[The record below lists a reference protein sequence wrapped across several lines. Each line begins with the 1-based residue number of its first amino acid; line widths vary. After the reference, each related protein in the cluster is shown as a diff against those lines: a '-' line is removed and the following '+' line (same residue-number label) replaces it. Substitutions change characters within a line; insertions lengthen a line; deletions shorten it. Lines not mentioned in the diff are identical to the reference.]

1 MCGLTVLIIFTIM
14 NENKELMEFLKD
26 LRDTLTT
33 LTEDV
38 DTELRDVENIDLS
51 DEIYKSVVS
60 KLDAALSGCDELIDD
75 IEAGSFSRDD
85 LYDDDDGLFDDVDF

>member
-75 IEAGSFSRDD
+75 IDIG
-85 LYDDDDGLFDDVDF
+85 

>member
-1 MCGLTVLIIFTIM
+1 M

-33 LTEDV
+33 LTDDV
-38 DTELRDVENIDLS
+38 DTELRGVENIDLS

-60 KLDAALSGCDELIDD
+60 KLDIALSGCDELIDEL
-75 IEAGSFSRDD
+75 EAGKYNREEF
-85 LYDDDDGLFDDVDF
+85 FDDEENLFGDEDF

>member
-38 DTELRDVENIDLS
+38 DTELRDVEKWCVDSNNNSDNITYSHL
-51 DEIYKSVVS
+51 
-60 KLDAALSGCDELIDD
+60 LDCE
-75 IEAGSFSRDD
+75 
-85 LYDDDDGLFDDVDF
+85 

>member
-75 IEAGSFSRDD
+75 IEAGSVSRDD
-85 LYDDDDGLFDDVDF
+85 LYDDDDGLFDDADF

>member
-75 IEAGSFSRDD
+75 IEVGSFSRDD
-85 LYDDDDGLFDDVDF
+85 LYDDEDGIFDDVDF